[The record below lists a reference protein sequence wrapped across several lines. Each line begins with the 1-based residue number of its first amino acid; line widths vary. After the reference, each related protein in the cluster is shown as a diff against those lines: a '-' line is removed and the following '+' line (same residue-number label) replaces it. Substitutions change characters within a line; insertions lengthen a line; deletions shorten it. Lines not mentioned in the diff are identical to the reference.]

1 MGNLQRSVDCLI
13 STNSLFKQLIVYFVW
28 AVWVCQILMT
38 PLTNNIFMLLS
49 IFV

>member
-28 AVWVCQILMT
+28 AVCVL
-38 PLTNNIFMLLS
+38 NIDDTLDK
-49 IFV
+49 